1 MTDRPSN
8 PGSDEVRQSLAMSLA
23 AISICESLIVA
34 LKERKLLDAD
44 EIDEAIRS
52 GIESHMRAEP
62 SVVSA
67 ETHADAAQLMERIL
81 TGANAIRAAAH
92 L

>member
-1 MTDRPSN
+1 MTEKTDIDSN
-8 PGSDEVRQSLAMSLA
+8 EAVRQSLAMSLA

-34 LKERKLLDAD
+34 LKEQKLLEAD
-44 EIDEAIRS
+44 EVDEAIRS
-52 GIESHMRAEP
+52 AIESHMRAEP
-62 SVVSA
+62 SVLSA